1 MARLNEM
8 GTHRA
13 GSSAARPNGGGQSPR
28 RGNAGGIS
36 ARGPAAPTKGNGG
49 HAAVASGVAV
59 ARIVSRSSA
68 RSDPETTFSL
78 GLGLTNECDLACA
91 HCYRDPLD
99 VHRLSL
105 AEVKTA
111 CESLSVRSVNLG
123 TGENGLHPEFL
134 EIVDYLQ
141 SLDVQ
146 LSITSNGFTTSRL
159 DDARLR
165 RFHSI
170 EFSLDFP
177 TEAEQDRFRGPG
189 NWRLVVSEIERCK
202 RLGVAVSI
210 AAVMMNVNYAKLADV
225 ARVAASLG
233 ATCRVNVYQS
243 VQTDSFA
250 PSYEQ
255 FWEGFRRLFATSE
268 LLVCN
273 EPILRAVLGFKEP
286 LSGGCGAGT
295 VRVTPAGRVL
305 PCVYWPEQDQGLA
318 ELARDGARIRR
329 REAFRQATSVPAF
342 CRACEYVE
350 TCGGGCAARRKRSG
364 RLDEP
369 DPYCPFYRGE
379 DMVLPHTLR
388 TGRDFPKAASAC
400 TVVVQGRPYAAAA
413 RAAHDLEY
421 PRSGRGS
428 GERT

>member
-1 MARLNEM
+1 MARLNEIGM
-8 GTHRA
+8 RKA
-13 GSSAARPNGGGQSPR
+13 GAGAPRPNGGG
-28 RGNAGGIS
+28 AAS
-36 ARGPAAPTKGNGG
+36 ARGPGAATLGNGG
-49 HAAVASGVAV
+49 RAAVVSGTPAGR
-59 ARIVSRSSA
+59 AMTRSSA
-68 RSDPETTFSL
+68 RTDAETTFSL
-78 GLGLTNECDLACA
+78 GLGLTNECNLACA

-99 VHRLSL
+99 VRRLSL
-105 AEVKTA
+105 ADVKAA
-111 CESLSVRSVNLG
+111 CESLTVRSVNLG
-123 TGENGLHPEFL
+123 TGENGLHPDFI

-146 LSITSNGFTTSRL
+146 LGITSNGFSTSRL

-165 RFHSI
+165 RFQSI

-177 TEAEQDRFRGPG
+177 TEAEQDRFRGAG
-189 NWRLVVSEIERCK
+189 NWRLVLSEIERCK
-202 RLGVAVSI
+202 RLRVPVTI
-210 AAVMMNVNYAKLADV
+210 AAVMMNVNYDKLADV

-243 VQTDSFA
+243 VQTDAFA

-255 FWEGFRRLFATSE
+255 FWEGWRRLFATSE

-273 EPILRAVLGFKEP
+273 EPILRAVLGLKEP
-286 LSGGCGAGT
+286 LHGGCGEGT

-305 PCVYWPEQDQGLA
+305 PCVYWPEQDLQLVD
-318 ELARDGARIRR
+318 LARDGARIRR
-329 REAFRQATSVPAF
+329 REAFRQAVSVPAF

-369 DPYCPFYRGE
+369 DPFCPFYRGE
-379 DMVLPHTLR
+379 DQALPHTLR
-388 TGRDFPKAASAC
+388 PGREFPKAASAC

-413 RAAHDLEY
+413 RAAHDLDRTR
-421 PRSGRGS
+421 PGRGPR
-428 GERT
+428 ERP